1 MIKWT
6 PPQDR
11 LVPAAI
17 CIYWEYAMKRIISFS
32 LALFFFLGCGCTVQE
47 ASQQFFSMDTVM
59 SIQAS
64 GRGAEEAVQEAQGAV
79 EALDAQL
86 SRTRQDSLIS
96 QLNAH
101 AGDGTA
107 RHLDEGTT
115 QLLVRAKEVSQ
126 LLPGCF
132 DITIAPVMDA
142 WGFTGEARHVPDQA
156 ELAQAMALVDSEQLL
171 VDEQENTARLAQ
183 EGMAVDLGAVAKGYA
198 AGQAEAVLRERGITS
213 ALLNLGRNITLIGT
227 KPDGKPW
234 RVGVADPAEES
245 SSLCVLELS
254 DQTASTSGGY
264 ERWFEEDGVRYHHI
278 IDPKT
283 GYPAQSGLLSV
294 TVVSPDP
301 VLADAL
307 STALCVAG
315 PEAALDFWR
324 SREDFE
330 LVLCTEDQRVIV
342 TQGLE
347 AGLDFRGEEQ
357 GYVCDIARR

>member
-1 MIKWT
+1 
-6 PPQDR
+6 
-11 LVPAAI
+11 
-17 CIYWEYAMKRIISFS
+17 MKRIISFY
-32 LALFFFLGCGCTVQE
+32 LALFFLFLCGCGTQE
-47 ASQQFFSMDTVM
+47 ASQQFLSMDTVM

-64 GRGAEEAVQEAQGAV
+64 GRGAEEAVQAARAV
-79 EALDAQL
+79 VEELDARL
-86 SRTRQDSLIS
+86 SRTQPDSLIS

-101 AGDGTA
+101 AGDGQPCGLDAGTA
-107 RHLDEGTT
+107 E
-115 QLLVRAKEVSQ
+115 LLLRAKEISQ

-142 WGFTGEARHVPDQA
+142 WGFTSEERHVPDEA
-156 ELAQAMALVDSEQLL
+156 DLAQAMALVDSEKLVVDAQACTAQLT
-171 VDEQENTARLAQ
+171 QA
-183 EGMAVDLGAVAKGYA
+183 GMSVDLGAVAKGYA
-198 AGQAEAVLRERGITS
+198 AAQAEAALREQGITS
-213 ALLNLGRNITLIGT
+213 ALLNLGRNITLIGA
-227 KPDGKPW
+227 KPDGTPW
-234 RVGVADPAEES
+234 RVGVADPADES

-294 TVVSPDP
+294 TVISPDP

-307 STALCVAG
+307 STALFVAG

-330 LVLCTEDQRVIV
+330 LVLCTDQGQVIV

-347 AGLDFRGEEQ
+347 AGLEFRGEEQ
-357 GYVCDIARR
+357 GYVCEITRR

>member
-1 MIKWT
+1 
-6 PPQDR
+6 
-11 LVPAAI
+11 
-17 CIYWEYAMKRIISFS
+17 MKRF
-32 LALFFFLGCGCTVQE
+32 LPFFLCLLLLSGCAALSGE
-47 ASQQFFSMDTVM
+47 AEPAQVQFFSMDTVM
-59 SIQAS
+59 SIRVYDGGGEDAIQAA
-64 GRGAEEAVQEAQGAV
+64 RQEV
-79 EALDAQL
+79 ERLDKLL
-86 SRTRQDSLIS
+86 SRTTTDSEIS
-96 QLNAH
+96 ALNSH
-101 AGDGTA
+101 AGDGT
-107 RHLDEGTT
+107 LVSMEPEVI
-115 QLLVRAKEVSQ
+115 QLLAFAQSISQ
-126 LLPGCF
+126 LLPGDF

-183 EGMAVDLGAVAKGYA
+183 AGMAVDLGAVAKGYA

-227 KPDGKPW
+227 KPDGTPW
-234 RVGVADPAEES
+234 RVGVADPADES

-294 TVVSPDP
+294 TVISPDP

-307 STALCVAG
+307 STALFVAG

-330 LVLCTEDQRVIV
+330 LVLCTDQGQVIV

-347 AGLDFRGEEQ
+347 AGLEFRGEEQ
-357 GYVCDIARR
+357 GYVCEIARR